1 MWPFDEALL
10 SAQEE
15 SYAYTGD
22 LLRMFESLVELYQ
35 EHYYGFPR
43 QGDDVLVPERAARHI
58 QLALG
63 ELNKTRNRPKTP
75 LDALRATESSV
86 YGPREIEEI
95 QEVLNSVGIGGGA
108 AEPDS
113 ADEKTREPSTTPT
126 PAGRKGEVGAAQKP
140 APAASSRPA
149 TKRAPPQVPP
159 TPPVNGTTA
168 STPSPGSGGGE
179 SEPTAPVP
187 ESGSTRHDMPRK
199 SPINNEKGDARPKS
213 GTEAKR
219 QNGDRSGGERV
230 RGRPRVSGSPQQAAP
245 PIAPSA
251 LKGLHD
257 KLTALERRLERQERA
272 NASSP
277 GGPSAAGSAPHAR
290 LEQVVH
296 QTTQLRQ
303 EQGALRTGLASLREK
318 IAQLEG
324 ALKDAASRK
333 QELEVEPGPRT
344 RRELE
349 ALKGG
354 LEALESE
361 QVEIKQRLAD
371 IEAWLDTMKSV
382 VASLANQ
389 VSQLEGVIG
398 ASEPTPAP
406 PAKLLGLLTRKKS

>member
-22 LLRMFESLVELYQ
+22 LLRMFESLVKLYQ
-35 EHYYGFPR
+35 EHYYEFPR
-43 QGDDVLVPERAARHI
+43 QGEDVLIPERAARHI

-95 QEVLNSVGIGGGA
+95 QEVLNSVGNGGGTA
-108 AEPDS
+108 KPDS
-113 ADEKTREPSTTPT
+113 ADEKTREPSTTPA
-126 PAGRKGEVGAAQKP
+126 PQGREEDGGVEQKP
-140 APAASSRPA
+140 APAPSSHPVA
-149 TKRAPPQVPP
+149 KREPPRVPP
-159 TPPVNGTTA
+159 TSPVNGSTA
-168 STPSPGSGGGE
+168 STPSPSRRGDE
-179 SEPTAPVP
+179 SEPTAPAQ
-187 ESGSTRHDMPRK
+187 ESGNARHDMPRK
-199 SPINNEKGDARPKS
+199 SPISNGKGDARSKS

-230 RGRPRVSGSPQQAAP
+230 RGRPRVSGSPQQVAP
-245 PIAPSA
+245 PITPSA
-251 LKGLHD
+251 LKELHN
-257 KLTALERRLERQERA
+257 KLTALEHRLGRLERA
-272 NASSP
+272 NASFP
-277 GGPSAAGSAPHAR
+277 GGPGAAGSAPHAR

-324 ALKDAASRK
+324 ALKDVASGK
-333 QELEVEPGPRT
+333 QESEMEPGPRT

-349 ALKGG
+349 ALKAG

-382 VASLANQ
+382 LASLADQ